1 MTELLTGALYFI
13 PREVAWLWR
22 SLRPRL
28 RASPSQMHSSQI
40 ARERSRE
47 PGAWGTRV
55 VPTACWQQLVF
66 LFFFFFG
73 FSSSSSRWGTGEVG
87 ISYFLLSPLI
97 LIP

>member
-66 LFFFFFG
+66 LFFSFFF
-73 FSSSSSRWGTGEVG
+73 FW
-87 ISYFLLSPLI
+87 FF
-97 LIP
+97 